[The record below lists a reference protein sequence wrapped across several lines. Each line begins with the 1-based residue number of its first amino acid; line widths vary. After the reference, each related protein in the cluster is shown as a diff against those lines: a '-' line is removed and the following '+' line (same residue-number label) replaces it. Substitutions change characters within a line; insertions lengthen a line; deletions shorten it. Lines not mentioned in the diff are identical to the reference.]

1 MKTPYKNI
9 YTVLKT
15 NRFIVVFVVSM
26 ALGSLIYS
34 GWIVYDINKKAL
46 SHAFAIN
53 TNGAVIPLQW
63 VDQKDNLKVEALDH
77 LRLFHTYFY
86 QINATNFEKNLEKAL
101 WLGNSS
107 VDNVY
112 QQKKSNGVY
121 NRILQFSLIQK
132 VISIDSKVDLSQE
145 PYQFTTTTIFEINR
159 GKVTDKYQLV
169 SSGDL
174 VHVDRSYP
182 HNTHGLLITNYFE
195 NSLKKINN
203 DNP

>member
-53 TNGAVIPLQW
+53 TKGAVIPLEW

-86 QINATNFEKNLEKAL
+86 
-101 WLGNSS
+101 
-107 VDNVY
+107 
-112 QQKKSNGVY
+112 
-121 NRILQFSLIQK
+121 
-132 VISIDSKVDLSQE
+132 
-145 PYQFTTTTIFEINR
+145 
-159 GKVTDKYQLV
+159 
-169 SSGDL
+169 
-174 VHVDRSYP
+174 H
-182 HNTHGLLITNYFE
+182 
-195 NSLKKINN
+195 
-203 DNP
+203 